1 MQSTTEE
8 SKYSPK
14 QYPAFIAE
22 KIKQGMFVIHREWN
36 MVVGTIL
43 KKDISEFIKKGVDI
57 NMPIDRAE
65 NALLHF
71 IADGNHNY
79 LPTEEI
85 LNNSKLDVNKQN
97 KRGDTPLHYTVSKNN
112 SAQSSIIQNR
122 LYIAKKLINRND
134 IKPHI
139 QNNNGKTP
147 LLLALEYKRKDLI
160 ELFLNNKKTDLS
172 LASKDGKAPLH
183 YSAIYEFVD
192 LFTTISNPNIQ
203 DIHGNSPLHFAKT
216 AKAIN
221 FLLGLPGINASIKN
235 NFGKTPLDYAN
246 EQNYPE
252 KNAVIALLQKATP
265 QASSSKKPKEIIDMS
280 QDSNQNAPQ
289 SFFEKHKNIILISLS
304 LGIIGI
310 SVTILAYFKCFNT
323 VKNGQNG

>member
-1 MQSTTEE
+1 MQSITEK

-14 QYPAFIAE
+14 QYPIFIAE
-22 KIKQGMFVIHREWN
+22 KIKQGMFIIDKEWN
-36 MVVGTIL
+36 MVVGAIL
-43 KKDISEFIKKGVDI
+43 NKDISEFIKKDVDI
-57 NMPIDRAE
+57 NMPIDRA
-65 NALLHF
+65 NNTLLHF

-85 LNNSKLDVNKQN
+85 FNNSKLDVNKQN
-97 KRGDTPLHYTVSKNN
+97 KLGNTPLHYAVCKNN

-122 LYIAKKLINRND
+122 LYIAKKLIDRND
-134 IKPHI
+134 IKPNI

-147 LLLALEYKRKDLI
+147 LLLALECERKDLI
-160 ELFLNNKKTDLS
+160 TLFLSNKKTDLS
-172 LASKDGKAPLH
+172 IGSKDGRAPLH

-203 DIHGNSPLHFAKT
+203 DIHGNSPLHYAKT

-221 FLLGLPGINASIKN
+221 FLLGLPGINTTIKN

-252 KNAVIALLQKATP
+252 KQAVIALLQNATS
-265 QASSSKKPKEIIDMS
+265 QASSPEKPKKIIEMS
-280 QDSNQNAPQ
+280 QDNNQNAPQ
-289 SFFEKHKNIILISLS
+289 SFFEKHKNIILISSL
-304 LGIIGI
+304 LGIIAIGA
-310 SVTILAYFKCFNT
+310 TILAYFNYNT
-323 VKNGQNG
+323 HALTK